1 MYGILEVLGCLL
13 FLSRYN
19 IMIDKR
25 NETHI
30 RNKCKACGC
39 EEGINAFPNLSTCIP
54 MLGDRTPKEYQI
66 S

>member
-1 MYGILEVLGCLL
+1 MEFLKFYVASF
-13 FLSRYN
+13 FLSQYN

-30 RNKCKACGC
+30 RNKCKVCCC
-39 EEGINAFPNLSTCIP
+39 EEGINAFLNLSTYIP
-54 MLGDRTPKEYQI
+54 MLGDRTPKECQI